1 MSTVAELLVKIGA
14 DTSDIKKEINA
25 TKRMIRDA
33 FGGDFLSMSQKAV
46 VGLAGIGAAIAGIGV
61 KAVQAAAKLQ
71 NVQTAFTNML
81 GSGEKSTAFVKELQQ
96 FAAKTPFEF
105 SQVTE
110 AAQKFLAFGFTA
122 EQVIPTL
129 TAVGDAAAGVGLGA
143 EGINRVTLA
152 LGQMAAKSRVQS
164 DEMLQLTEAGIP
176 AWQMLADKIGKSVPE
191 AMDMVS
197 KGGVDAATGISALV
211 EGMNSKFGGMMEQQS
226 ATIQGTWSTLMDGL
240 EQSAAQV
247 GLKISEAFN
256 LPEIFQGIGDTL
268 TNFATTVQT
277 SGLTEAFRQA
287 IPPEFQLALV
297 AVATTL
303 VGVAI
308 PAIGLAIS
316 TLAGFAA
323 PLIAAVS
330 AAAPFIAGAAAIAT
344 ALYAMWEN
352 GVTVTD
358 VLDAIGI
365 KVDLVNEVIETAKA
379 FWEQLGNTLHS
390 VLTVAQ
396 PIITAFAAAVVAMG
410 KVVISVIGTLINWHL
425 ELLNT
430 ALQVFSTALSVVEW
444 ACNGIGDFLGWL
456 GEQFMNIAD
465 AVLPEWASS
474 GLKTIADFVGN
485 AISWLDKLISKIF
498 ETNDAL
504 GKAGDA
510 KKSQPT
516 KKAKPERK
524 APTYEQFKINPAPG
538 ASTSKKGSSDKSET
552 DKLLAAATNT
562 SKQIADEWYKTF
574 STKTGLVDRWYKEEL
589 DTLDKSKSANVNY
602 EVDKQRLAE
611 LYAKKRID
619 ALKQEA
625 VDKQNIINN
634 ARDMA
639 LEIKI
644 NAANLNNN
652 AAEQEA
658 EQMRL
663 SYEKSINAI
672 NDKWKKQQLDFI
684 AMTEQERQ
692 TYLKAL
698 DDYGVAYELQGKNQI
713 SFEKNINAEKLAAYK
728 KYKDQETEYYT
739 QCKDIQANIDKAY
752 AQNSYS
758 ALKNALNS
766 ENMQRLTAYSEAQT
780 IMKDYYDAATE
791 AHMSFNERLA
801 NSITASKD
809 SFQTF
814 FTDLLT
820 GASTFREG
828 MLDLMDNLFNA
839 IVSQITAGWA
849 ASITQGLLS
858 SIMPGSGGS
867 GGSGGATEGNPLAG
881 LTDSAANAT
890 NAINGMTTGVGSAT
904 GAIGTGTSI
913 MGSYNAVQSL
923 ITGTTKPAEGAAT
936 TTVTAALTA
945 LTAAATSAA
954 AALAAMS
961 AAGGLGF
968 GFFAKGGLVMAA
980 GGGAIHGAGTGTSD
994 SIPAMLSNGEYVL
1007 SAKTTKRLGTP
1018 FLNAVN
1024 SGQLPGYATGGIVE
1038 PDYSAISVKRTNG
1051 GQSGATGD
1059 SSGGPSL
1066 TLNVATMDAITFDD
1080 FLSRGMLQR
1089 IKQALLDDNRNFNAD
1104 FETF

>member
-25 TKRMIRDA
+25 TKRMIKDA

-46 VGLAGIGAAIAGIGV
+46 VGLAGIGAAITGIGI

-81 GSGEKSTAFVKELQQ
+81 GSGEKSAAFVKELQQ

-143 EGINRVTLA
+143 DGINRVTLA
-152 LGQMAAKSRVQS
+152 LGQMAAKSRVQA

-191 AMDMVS
+191 VMDMVS
-197 KGGVDAATGISALV
+197 KGSVDAATGINALV
-211 EGMNSKFGGMMEQQS
+211 DGMNKKFGGMMEQQS

-240 EQSAAQV
+240 EQSASQV

-256 LPEIFQGIGDTL
+256 LPEIFQSIGDTL

-297 AVATTL
+297 AIATTL

-308 PAIGLAIS
+308 PAIGLAVS

-323 PLIAAVS
+323 PLVAAVS

-358 VLDAIGI
+358 VLDAMGV
-365 KVDLVNEVIETAKA
+365 KMDLVNEVVDTAKA

-390 VLTVAQ
+390 ALTVAQ
-396 PIITAFAAAVVAMG
+396 PVITAFVAVVVSMG
-410 KVVISVIGTLINWHL
+410 KIVVSVIGTLINWYL
-425 ELLNT
+425 EFLNT
-430 ALQVFSTALSVVEW
+430 ALQVFQTVLSVVEW
-444 ACNGIGDFLGWL
+444 ACNGIGDFLSWL
-456 GEQFMNIAD
+456 GEQFMNIAE

-474 GLKTIADFVGN
+474 GLKTIADFVGK

-504 GKAGDA
+504 GKASN
-510 KKSQPT
+510 KKSNAG
-516 KKAKPERK
+516 KKTKPERK
-524 APTYEQFKINPAPG
+524 APTYEQFKIKPG
-538 ASTSKKGSSDKSET
+538 AVPAAKAKTSSNKKSEA

-562 SKQIADEWYKTF
+562 SKQIADEWYRTF
-574 STKTGLVDRWYKEEL
+574 STKSGLVDRWYKEEL
-589 DTLDKSKSANVNY
+589 DTLEKSKSANVNY

-611 LYAKKRID
+611 LYAKKRVD

-625 VDKQNIINN
+625 VDKQNIIDNV
-634 ARDMA
+634 RDMA
-639 LEIKI
+639 LNIKI
-644 NAANLNNN
+644 NATALTDD
-652 AAEQEA
+652 AAQQEA
-658 EQMRL
+658 EKMRL
-663 SYEKSINAI
+663 DYEKSINAI
-672 NDKWKKQQLDFI
+672 NDKWKQQQLDFI
-684 AMTEQERQ
+684 GMTEQERQ

-698 DDYGVAYELQGKNQI
+698 DDYGVAYELQGRNQI
-713 SFEKNINAEKLAAYK
+713 SFEKNIDAEKLAAFK
-728 KYKDQETEYYT
+728 KYKDEETAYYA
-739 QCKDIQANIDKAY
+739 QCKDIQANINKAY
-752 AQNSYS
+752 EQNSYS
-758 ALKNALNS
+758 GLKDALNR
-766 ENMQRLTAYSEAQT
+766 ENLQRLSAYSEAQT
-780 IMKDYYDAATE
+780 IMQGYYDAATE

-809 SFQTF
+809 SFQSF
-814 FTDLLT
+814 FNDLLT
-820 GASTFREG
+820 GASTFSEG
-828 MLDLMDNLFNA
+828 LLDLMDNLFSN
-839 IVSQITAGWA
+839 IVNQITAGWA
-849 ASITQGLLS
+849 SSITQGLLG
-858 SIMPGSGGS
+858 SIMPGSSNS
-867 GGSGGATEGNPLAG
+867 GGGGAENPLVG
-881 LTDSAANAT
+881 LTDSAASAT

-904 GAIGTGTSI
+904 GVIGTGTSL
-913 MGSYNAVQSL
+913 MSSYNAVQSL
-923 ITGTTKPAEGAAT
+923 ITGTTKPAEGTAT
-936 TTVTAALTA
+936 TAVTAALTTLA
-945 LTAAATSAA
+945 AAATSAS

-961 AAGGLGF
+961 ATGGLGF
-968 GFFAKGGLVMAA
+968 GFFAKGGLVRAA
-980 GGGAIHGAGTGTSD
+980 GGGAIRGAGSGTSD

-1007 SAKTTKRLGTP
+1007 TAKTAKRLGTP
-1018 FLNAVN
+1018 FLDAIN

-1038 PDYSAISVKRTNG
+1038 PDYGAISIKPERLKTKEQASDNT
-1051 GQSGATGD
+1051 S
-1059 SSGGPSL
+1059 GPSL
-1066 TLNVATMDAITFDD
+1066 TLNVDTMDAITFDD
-1080 FLSRGMLQR
+1080 FLARGILQR
-1089 IKQALLDDNRNFNAD
+1089 IKQALVDDGRNFNSD
-1104 FETF
+1104 FGTF

>member
-191 AMDMVS
+191 TMDMVS
-197 KGGVDAATGISALV
+197 KGSVDAATGISALV

-226 ATIQGTWSTLMDGL
+226 STIQGTWSTLMDGL

-247 GLKISEAFN
+247 GLKISEALS
-256 LPEIFQGIGDTL
+256 LPEVFQSIGDVL
-268 TNFATTVQT
+268 TDFATTVQS
-277 SGLTEAFRQA
+277 SGIAEAFRQA
-287 IPPEFQLALV
+287 VPPEFQLALI
-297 AVATTL
+297 AIATTL
-303 VGVAI
+303 VGVAV
-308 PAIGLAIS
+308 PAISLAVGA
-316 TLAGFAA
+316 LAGFAA

-358 VLDAIGI
+358 VLDAMGI

-410 KVVISVIGTLINWHL
+410 KVVISVIGTLINWYL
-425 ELLNT
+425 EFLNT

-474 GLKTIADFVGN
+474 GLKTIADFVGK

-498 ETNDAL
+498 ETNGAL

-538 ASTSKKGSSDKSET
+538 ASTSNKGSSAKSEA

-644 NAANLNNN
+644 NAANLNDN

-698 DDYGVAYELQGKNQI
+698 DDYGVSYELQGKNQI

-728 KYKDQETEYYT
+728 KYKDQETEYYA

-752 AQNSYS
+752 ARSSY
-758 ALKNALNS
+758 AAMKNALNS

-820 GASTFREG
+820 GASTFSEG

-858 SIMPGSGGS
+858 SIMPGS

-1038 PDYSAISVKRTNG
+1038 PDYSMVNFKPDNAKNN
-1051 GQSGATGD
+1051 
-1059 SSGGPSL
+1059 SSGSAG
-1066 TLNVATMDAITFDD
+1066 TGAKNINLNVQALDVDSFVSL
-1080 FLSRGMLQR
+1080 LSNHGFGEA
-1089 IKQALLDDNRNFNAD
+1089 IKQYFFDSDRNFAGKAGVW
-1104 FETF
+1104 

>member
-33 FGGDFLSMSQKAV
+33 FGGDFLSVSQKAV
-46 VGLAGIGAAIAGIGV
+46 VGLAGIGAAITGIGV

-191 AMDMVS
+191 VMDMVS
-197 KGGVDAATGISALV
+197 KGSVDAATGISALV

-226 ATIQGTWSTLMDGL
+226 STIQGTWSTLMDGL

-247 GLKISEAFN
+247 GLKISEALS
-256 LPEIFQGIGDTL
+256 LPEVFQSIGDVL
-268 TNFATTVQT
+268 TDFATTVQS
-277 SGLTEAFRQA
+277 SGIAEAFRQA
-287 IPPEFQLALV
+287 VPPEFQLALI
-297 AVATTL
+297 AIATTL
-303 VGVAI
+303 VGVAV
-308 PAIGLAIS
+308 PAISLAVGA
-316 TLAGFAA
+316 LAGFAA

-330 AAAPFIAGAAAIAT
+330 AAAPFIAGAVAAAT
-344 ALYAMWEN
+344 ALYALWES
-352 GVTVTD
+352 GVSLTD
-358 VLDAIGI
+358 ILDIIGI
-365 KVDLVNEVIETAKA
+365 KVDLVQDVINHAKA
-379 FWEQLGNTLHS
+379 LFEQFGNTLQS

-410 KVVISVIGTLINWHL
+410 KVVISVIGTLINWYL
-425 ELLNT
+425 EFLNT

-474 GLKTIADFVGN
+474 GLKTIADFVGK
-485 AISWLDKLISKIF
+485 AISWLNKLISKIF

-538 ASTSKKGSSDKSET
+538 ASTSKKESSAKSEA

-698 DDYGVAYELQGKNQI
+698 NDYGVAYELQGKNQI

-780 IMKDYYDAATE
+780 IMKDYYDAAVE

-809 SFQTF
+809 SFQSF

-820 GASTFREG
+820 GASTFSEG
-828 MLDLMDNLFNA
+828 MMDLMNNLLNT

-849 ASITQGLLS
+849 SSITQGLLDA
-858 SIMPGSGGS
+858 IMPG
-867 GGSGGATEGNPLAG
+867 GGAGAGGEEENNPLAD
-881 LTDSAANAT
+881 LTNSATNAT
-890 NAINGMTTGVGSAT
+890 NAINGMTTGVGSAN
-904 GAIGTGTSI
+904 GVIGVGTSL

-936 TTVTAALTA
+936 TALTAALTA

-954 AALAAMS
+954 TALAAMS

-980 GGGAIHGAGTGTSD
+980 GGGAIYGAGTGTSD

-1018 FLNAVN
+1018 FLNAIN
-1024 SGQLPGYATGGIVE
+1024 SGRLPGYATGGIVE
-1038 PDYSAISVKRTNG
+1038 PDYSMVNFKPDNAKNN
-1051 GQSGATGD
+1051 
-1059 SSGGPSL
+1059 SSGSAG
-1066 TLNVATMDAITFDD
+1066 TGAKNINLNVQALDVDSFVSL
-1080 FLSRGMLQR
+1080 LSNHGFGEA
-1089 IKQALLDDNRNFNAD
+1089 IKQYFFDSDRNFAGKAGVW
-1104 FETF
+1104 

>member
-197 KGGVDAATGISALV
+197 KGSVDAATGISALV

-226 ATIQGTWSTLMDGL
+226 STIQGTWSTLMDGL

-247 GLKISEAFN
+247 GLKISEALS
-256 LPEIFQGIGDTL
+256 LPEVFQSIGDVL
-268 TNFATTVQT
+268 TDFATTVQS
-277 SGLTEAFRQA
+277 SGIAEAFRQA
-287 IPPEFQLALV
+287 VPPEFQLALI
-297 AVATTL
+297 AIATTL
-303 VGVAI
+303 VGVAV
-308 PAIGLAIS
+308 PAISLAVGA
-316 TLAGFAA
+316 LAGFAA

-410 KVVISVIGTLINWHL
+410 KVVISVIGTLINWYL
-425 ELLNT
+425 EFLNT

-474 GLKTIADFVGN
+474 GLKTIADFVGK

-538 ASTSKKGSSDKSET
+538 SSTSNKGSSAKSEA

-625 VDKQNIINN
+625 IDKQNIVNN
-634 ARDMA
+634 VRDMA

-644 NAANLNNN
+644 NATNLNSDV
-652 AAEQEA
+652 AEQEA
-658 EQMRL
+658 EKMRL

-684 AMTEQERQ
+684 GMTEQERQ

-758 ALKNALNS
+758 VLKNALNS

-780 IMKDYYDAATE
+780 IMKDYYDAAVE

-820 GASTFREG
+820 GASTFSEG

-858 SIMPGSGGS
+858 SIMPGS

>member
-61 KAVQAAAKLQ
+61 KAVQVAAKLQ

-247 GLKISEAFN
+247 GLKISEALS
-256 LPEIFQGIGDTL
+256 LPEVFQSIGDVL
-268 TNFATTVQT
+268 TDFATTVQS
-277 SGLTEAFRQA
+277 SGIAEAFRQA
-287 IPPEFQLALV
+287 VPPEFQLALI
-297 AVATTL
+297 AIATTL
-303 VGVAI
+303 VGVAV
-308 PAIGLAIS
+308 PAISLAVGA
-316 TLAGFAA
+316 LAGFAA

-410 KVVISVIGTLINWHL
+410 KVVISVIGTLINWYL
-425 ELLNT
+425 EFLNT

-474 GLKTIADFVGN
+474 GLKTIADFVGK

-538 ASTSKKGSSDKSET
+538 ASTSNKGSSAKSEA

-625 VDKQNIINN
+625 VDKQSVINN
-634 ARDMA
+634 VRDMA

-684 AMTEQERQ
+684 GMTEQERQ

-713 SFEKNINAEKLAAYK
+713 SFEKNVNAEKLAAYK

-758 ALKNALNS
+758 ALKNALKS
-766 ENMQRLTAYSEAQT
+766 ENIQRLTAYSEAQT

-820 GASTFREG
+820 GASTFSEG

-858 SIMPGSGGS
+858 SIMPGS

-1018 FLNAVN
+1018 FLNAIN
-1024 SGQLPGYATGGIVE
+1024 SGRLPGYATGGIVE
-1038 PDYSAISVKRTNG
+1038 PDYSMVNFKPDNAKNN
-1051 GQSGATGD
+1051 
-1059 SSGGPSL
+1059 SSGSAG
-1066 TLNVATMDAITFDD
+1066 TGAKNINLNVQALDVDSFVSL
-1080 FLSRGMLQR
+1080 LSNHGFGEA
-1089 IKQALLDDNRNFNAD
+1089 IKQYFFDSDRNFAGKAGVW
-1104 FETF
+1104 

>member
-197 KGGVDAATGISALV
+197 KGSVDAATGISALV

-226 ATIQGTWSTLMDGL
+226 STIQGTWSTLMDGL

-247 GLKISEAFN
+247 GLKISEALS
-256 LPEIFQGIGDTL
+256 LPEVFQSIGDVL
-268 TNFATTVQT
+268 TDFATTVQS
-277 SGLTEAFRQA
+277 SGIAEAFRQA
-287 IPPEFQLALV
+287 VPPEFQLALI
-297 AVATTL
+297 AIATTL
-303 VGVAI
+303 VGVAV
-308 PAIGLAIS
+308 PAISLAVGA
-316 TLAGFAA
+316 LAGFAA

-358 VLDAIGI
+358 VLDAMGI

-410 KVVISVIGTLINWHL
+410 KVVISVIGTLINWYL
-425 ELLNT
+425 EFLNT

-474 GLKTIADFVGN
+474 GLKTIADFVGK

-498 ETNDAL
+498 ETNGAL

-538 ASTSKKGSSDKSET
+538 ASTSNKGSSAKSEA

-698 DDYGVAYELQGKNQI
+698 DDYGVSYELQGKNQI

-766 ENMQRLTAYSEAQT
+766 ENMQRLKAYSEAQT
-780 IMKDYYDAATE
+780 IMKDYYDAAVE

-809 SFQTF
+809 SFQSF

-820 GASTFREG
+820 GASTFSEG
-828 MLDLMDNLFNA
+828 MMDLMNNLLNT

-849 ASITQGLLS
+849 ASITQGLLDA
-858 SIMPGSGGS
+858 IMPG
-867 GGSGGATEGNPLAG
+867 GGAGAGGEEENNPLAD
-881 LTDSAANAT
+881 LTNSATNAT
-890 NAINGMTTGVGSAT
+890 NAINGMTTGVGSAN
-904 GAIGTGTSI
+904 GVIGVGTSL

-936 TTVTAALTA
+936 TALTAALTA

-954 AALAAMS
+954 TALAAMS

-968 GFFAKGGLVMAA
+968 GFFSKGGLVMAA
-980 GGGAIHGAGTGTSD
+980 GGGAIYGAGTGTSD

-1018 FLNAVN
+1018 FLNAIN
-1024 SGQLPGYATGGIVE
+1024 SGRLPGYATGGIVE
-1038 PDYSAISVKRTNG
+1038 PDYSMVNFKPDNAKNN
-1051 GQSGATGD
+1051 
-1059 SSGGPSL
+1059 SSGSAG
-1066 TLNVATMDAITFDD
+1066 TGAKNINLNVQALDVDSFVSL
-1080 FLSRGMLQR
+1080 LSNHGFGEA
-1089 IKQALLDDNRNFNAD
+1089 IKQYFFDSDRNFAGKAGVW
-1104 FETF
+1104 

>member
-46 VGLAGIGAAIAGIGV
+46 VGLAGIGAAITGIGI

-81 GSGEKSTAFVKELQQ
+81 GSGDKSAAFVKELQQ

-191 AMDMVS
+191 VMDMVS
-197 KGGVDAATGISALV
+197 KGSVDAATGISALV

-256 LPEIFQGIGDTL
+256 LPEIFQSIGDTL

-297 AVATTL
+297 AIATTL

-352 GVTVTD
+352 GVTATD

-365 KVDLVNEVIETAKA
+365 KMDLVNEVIETAKA

-396 PIITAFAAAVVAMG
+396 PVITAFAAAVVAMG
-410 KVVISVIGTLINWHL
+410 KVVISAIGMLINWYL
-425 ELLNT
+425 EFLNT
-430 ALQVFSTALSVVEW
+430 ALQVFSAALSVVEW

-456 GEQFMNIAD
+456 GEQFMHIAD

-474 GLKTIADFVGN
+474 GLKTIADFVGK

-510 KKSQPT
+510 KKSQPA

-538 ASTSKKGSSDKSET
+538 ASTSKKGSSAKSEA
-552 DKLLAAATNT
+552 DKLLAAATKA

-574 STKTGLVDRWYKEEL
+574 STKTGLVDRWYQEEL
-589 DTLDKSKSANVNY
+589 DTLNKSKSANVNY

-611 LYAKKRID
+611 LHAKKRID

-644 NAANLNNN
+644 NAANLNDN

-698 DDYGVAYELQGKNQI
+698 DDYGVSYELHGKNQI
-713 SFEKNINAEKLAAYK
+713 NFEKNINAEKLAAYK
-728 KYKDQETEYYT
+728 KYKDQETEYYA

-752 AQNSYS
+752 ARSSYA
-758 ALKNALNS
+758 ALKNALSS

-780 IMKDYYDAATE
+780 IMKGYYDAATE

-820 GASTFREG
+820 GASTFSEG

-849 ASITQGLLS
+849 ASITQGLLG

-867 GGSGGATEGNPLAG
+867 GGTTEGNPLAG

-890 NAINGMTTGVGSAT
+890 NAINGMTTGVGSAA

-945 LTAAATSAA
+945 LTTAATSAA

-961 AAGGLGF
+961 ATGGLGF

-1007 SAKTTKRLGTP
+1007 SAKTTKRLGKP
-1018 FLNAVN
+1018 FLDAVN

-1038 PDYSAISVKRTNG
+1038 PDYSAVNVKHTNG
-1051 GQSGATGD
+1051 GQSDATGG

-1066 TLNVATMDAITFDD
+1066 ILNVATMDAITFDD

-1089 IKQALLDDNRNFNAD
+1089 IKQALLDDDRNFNAN

>member
-410 KVVISVIGTLINWHL
+410 KVAISVIGTLINWHI

-474 GLKTIADFVGN
+474 GLKTIADFVGK

-538 ASTSKKGSSDKSET
+538 ASTSKKGSSDKSEA

-625 VDKQNIINN
+625 VDKQSVINN

-644 NAANLNNN
+644 NAANLNDN

-698 DDYGVAYELQGKNQI
+698 DDYGVSYELQGKNQI

-728 KYKDQETEYYT
+728 KYKDQETEYYA

-752 AQNSYS
+752 ARSSYA

-820 GASTFREG
+820 GASTFSEG

-867 GGSGGATEGNPLAG
+867 GGATEGNPLAG

-904 GAIGTGTSI
+904 GAIGIGTSI

-961 AAGGLGF
+961 AAGGLGL
-968 GFFAKGGLVMAA
+968 GFFAKGGLVMTA
-980 GGGAIHGAGTGTSD
+980 GGGAIYGAGTGTSD

-1018 FLNAVN
+1018 FLNAIN
-1024 SGQLPGYATGGIVE
+1024 SGRLPGYATGGIVE
-1038 PDYSAISVKRTNG
+1038 PDYSMVNFKPDNAKNN
-1051 GQSGATGD
+1051 
-1059 SSGGPSL
+1059 SSGSAG
-1066 TLNVATMDAITFDD
+1066 TGAKNINLNVQALDVDSFVSL
-1080 FLSRGMLQR
+1080 LSNHGFGEA
-1089 IKQALLDDNRNFNAD
+1089 IKQYFFDSDRNFAGKAGVW
-1104 FETF
+1104 

>member
-122 EQVIPTL
+122 EQVIPTI

-197 KGGVDAATGISALV
+197 KGSVDAATGISALV

-226 ATIQGTWSTLMDGL
+226 STIQGTWSTLMDGL

-247 GLKISEAFN
+247 GLKISEALS
-256 LPEIFQGIGDTL
+256 LPEVFQSIGDVL
-268 TNFATTVQT
+268 TDFATTVQS
-277 SGLTEAFRQA
+277 SGIAEAFRQA
-287 IPPEFQLALV
+287 VPPEFQLALI
-297 AVATTL
+297 AIATTL
-303 VGVAI
+303 VGVAV
-308 PAIGLAIS
+308 PAISLAVGA
-316 TLAGFAA
+316 LAGFAA

-410 KVVISVIGTLINWHL
+410 KVVISVIGTLINWYL
-425 ELLNT
+425 EFLNT

-474 GLKTIADFVGN
+474 GLKTIADFVGK

-538 ASTSKKGSSDKSET
+538 ASTSNKGSSAKSEA

-625 VDKQNIINN
+625 VDKQSVINN
-634 ARDMA
+634 VRDMA

-684 AMTEQERQ
+684 GMTEQERQ

-739 QCKDIQANIDKAY
+739 HCKDIQANIDKAY

-820 GASTFREG
+820 GASTFSEG

-858 SIMPGSGGS
+858 SIMPGS

-961 AAGGLGF
+961 AAGGLGL

-980 GGGAIHGAGTGTSD
+980 GGGAIYGAGTGTSD

-1018 FLNAVN
+1018 FLNAIN
-1024 SGQLPGYATGGIVE
+1024 SGRLPGYATGGIVE
-1038 PDYSAISVKRTNG
+1038 PDYSAVSIKRTNG

>member
-33 FGGDFLSMSQKAV
+33 FGGDFLNMSQKAV
-46 VGLAGIGAAIAGIGV
+46 VGLAGIGAAITGIGV

-191 AMDMVS
+191 VMDMVS

-226 ATIQGTWSTLMDGL
+226 TTIQGTWSTLMDGL

-297 AVATTL
+297 AVAATL
-303 VGVAI
+303 IGAAI

-352 GVTVTD
+352 GATVTD
-358 VLDAIGI
+358 VLDAVGI

-396 PIITAFAAAVVAMG
+396 PVITAFAAAVVAMG
-410 KVVISVIGTLINWHL
+410 KVVISVIGTLINWYL
-425 ELLNT
+425 EFLNT

-465 AVLPEWASS
+465 AILPEWASD
-474 GLKTIADFVGN
+474 GLKTIADFVGE

-524 APTYEQFKINPAPG
+524 APTYEQFKINHAPG
-538 ASTSKKGSSDKSET
+538 ASTSKKGSGAKSEA
-552 DKLLAAATNT
+552 DKLLAAATNA

-574 STKTGLVDRWYKEEL
+574 STKTGLVDRWYQEEL
-589 DTLDKSKSANVNY
+589 DTLNKSKSANVNY

-644 NAANLNNN
+644 NAANLNDN

-698 DDYGVAYELQGKNQI
+698 DDYGVSYELQGKNQI

-728 KYKDQETEYYT
+728 KYKDQETEYYA

-752 AQNSYS
+752 ARSSYA

-791 AHMSFNERLA
+791 AHMSFRERLA

-820 GASTFREG
+820 GASTFGEG

-849 ASITQGLLS
+849 ASITQGLLG
-858 SIMPGSGGS
+858 SIMPGS

-881 LTDSAANAT
+881 LTDSATNAT

-904 GAIGTGTSI
+904 GAIGAGTSI

-980 GGGAIHGAGTGTSD
+980 GGGAIRGAGTGTSD

-1089 IKQALLDDNRNFNAD
+1089 IKQALLDDNRNFNAN

>member
-1 MSTVAELLVKIGA
+1 
-14 DTSDIKKEINA
+14 
-25 TKRMIRDA
+25 
-33 FGGDFLSMSQKAV
+33 
-46 VGLAGIGAAIAGIGV
+46 
-61 KAVQAAAKLQ
+61 
-71 NVQTAFTNML
+71 
-81 GSGEKSTAFVKELQQ
+81 
-96 FAAKTPFEF
+96 
-105 SQVTE
+105 
-110 AAQKFLAFGFTA
+110 
-122 EQVIPTL
+122 
-129 TAVGDAAAGVGLGA
+129 
-143 EGINRVTLA
+143 
-152 LGQMAAKSRVQS
+152 
-164 DEMLQLTEAGIP
+164 
-176 AWQMLADKIGKSVPE
+176 
-191 AMDMVS
+191 
-197 KGGVDAATGISALV
+197 
-211 EGMNSKFGGMMEQQS
+211 
-226 ATIQGTWSTLMDGL
+226 
-240 EQSAAQV
+240 
-247 GLKISEAFN
+247 
-256 LPEIFQGIGDTL
+256 
-268 TNFATTVQT
+268 
-277 SGLTEAFRQA
+277 
-287 IPPEFQLALV
+287 
-297 AVATTL
+297 
-303 VGVAI
+303 
-308 PAIGLAIS
+308 
-316 TLAGFAA
+316 
-323 PLIAAVS
+323 
-330 AAAPFIAGAAAIAT
+330 
-344 ALYAMWEN
+344 
-352 GVTVTD
+352 
-358 VLDAIGI
+358 
-365 KVDLVNEVIETAKA
+365 
-379 FWEQLGNTLHS
+379 
-390 VLTVAQ
+390 
-396 PIITAFAAAVVAMG
+396 
-410 KVVISVIGTLINWHL
+410 
-425 ELLNT
+425 
-430 ALQVFSTALSVVEW
+430 
-444 ACNGIGDFLGWL
+444 
-456 GEQFMNIAD
+456 
-465 AVLPEWASS
+465 
-474 GLKTIADFVGN
+474 
-485 AISWLDKLISKIF
+485 
-498 ETNDAL
+498 
-504 GKAGDA
+504 
-510 KKSQPT
+510 
-516 KKAKPERK
+516 
-524 APTYEQFKINPAPG
+524 
-538 ASTSKKGSSDKSET
+538 
-552 DKLLAAATNT
+552 
-562 SKQIADEWYKTF
+562 
-574 STKTGLVDRWYKEEL
+574 
-589 DTLDKSKSANVNY
+589 
-602 EVDKQRLAE
+602 
-611 LYAKKRID
+611 
-619 ALKQEA
+619 
-625 VDKQNIINN
+625 
-634 ARDMA
+634 
-639 LEIKI
+639 
-644 NAANLNNN
+644 
-652 AAEQEA
+652 
-658 EQMRL
+658 
-663 SYEKSINAI
+663 
-672 NDKWKKQQLDFI
+672 
-684 AMTEQERQ
+684 MTEQERQ

-698 DDYGVAYELQGKNQI
+698 DDYGVSYELQGKNQI

-728 KYKDQETEYYT
+728 KYKDQETEYYA

-752 AQNSYS
+752 ARSSYA

-780 IMKDYYDAATE
+780 IMKDYYDAAVE

-820 GASTFREG
+820 GASTFSEG

-858 SIMPGSGGS
+858 SIMPGS